1 MLVYSLSI
9 ALLDDSSGTLMI
21 ILIVLQLNLVKLMG
35 IMSYTNCCSKLFE
48 KVKGCLA
55 GLLMRGSKVGAGAIL
70 VAPPKRLRLLCFS
83 LKNGSSYKTFG
94 RAPAEAGAGAIAKA
108 QPNST

>member
-35 IMSYTNCCSKLFE
+35 IMSYTNSCSKPFE
-48 KVKGCLA
+48 KVKGSCYELGSYA
-55 GLLMRGSKVGAGAIL
+55 YSSSKRICGNYTTLIKAKNIENRRDQTISDRHGRIHWVYDKGKPGL
-70 VAPPKRLRLLCFS
+70 
-83 LKNGSSYKTFG
+83 
-94 RAPAEAGAGAIAKA
+94 
-108 QPNST
+108 